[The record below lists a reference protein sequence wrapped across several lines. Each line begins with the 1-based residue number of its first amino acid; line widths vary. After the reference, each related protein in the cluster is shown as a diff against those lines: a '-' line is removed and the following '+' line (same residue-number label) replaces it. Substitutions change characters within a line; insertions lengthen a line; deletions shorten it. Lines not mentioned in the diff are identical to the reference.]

1 MQNIELKT
9 PQAVPPK
16 NFVDQVS
23 SLVKNTL
30 DSSEWAFSCEDIVLL
45 TDEVASKDGLLP
57 VLLWVAGQTLEEVWG
72 EPQKLVFRID
82 SEALCGM
89 VPELNAEIMP
99 PSVWLHAIH
108 YEIEQIVQLN
118 PNGPAV
124 IDEWFA
130 RWNQALAQKKI
141 ALLPPNVGPTPT
153 QNQGGNA

>member
-1 MQNIELKT
+1 MQNNDLKT
-9 PQAVPPK
+9 QLVVPPK

-23 SLVKNTL
+23 TLVKNTL

-57 VLLWVAGQTLEEVWG
+57 VLLWVAGQTLENIWG
-72 EPQKLVFRID
+72 PQQLVFRID

-89 VPELNAEIMP
+89 VPELNAEIVP
-99 PSVWLHAIH
+99 PSIWLHAIH
-108 YEIEQIVQLN
+108 FEIEQIVQQN

-124 IDEWFA
+124 IDDWFA

-141 ALLPPNVGPTPT
+141 ALLPPNLAPAPN
-153 QNQGGNA
+153 QNQGTTG